1 MIVPTTPHLSPRAS
15 RTRRPHQRSYTLATT
30 LLLAVLFLLSA
41 CGATA
46 SASRIAPAD
55 APDPRAAARLT
66 LAPPLKLL
74 ATRYLSRMSLDEKLG
89 QLFVAELVGPA
100 YTADNAALIER
111 LHAGGILLYN
121 REMPTFTAA
130 HSLIATSQAHA
141 RIPLFVVV
149 DEEGGWVDRMGD
161 IYGFRPSASM
171 IAATGSTAFARQEA
185 VRVAQDMHSLGLNF
199 DLAPDVDVAL
209 VNGPDQSTRT
219 FGSTPDQVTAF
230 ASGYLDG
237 LQSNGIIGCI
247 KHFPGLGAATH
258 DAHLGLPV
266 ITRTHAQIEQVELA
280 PYRSLI
286 AHNAPGCVMSTDLLM
301 PALDPHMPAELSY
314 PTITGVLRNE
324 LGYDGVVVTDALYMQ
339 GISQL
344 YSMPQAGV
352 LAIQAGVDF
361 LMGPW
366 DPAQMAAMI
375 AALKSALASGRI
387 SMARIDQSVTRLLEL
402 KLRFGI
408 ISSPQQPN
416 GSGPTAMGPAALAP
430 AAPATHAPALP
441 AAARPSTLFLVA

>member
-1 MIVPTTPHLSPRAS
+1 MAPGT
-15 RTRRPHQRSYTLATT
+15 
-30 LLLAVLFLLSA
+30 
-41 CGATA
+41 
-46 SASRIAPAD
+46 APAS
-55 APDPRAAARLT
+55 RAAARLA
-66 LAPPLKLL
+66 LAPSLQLL

-100 YTADNAALIER
+100 YTPDNAALVER

-121 REMPTFTAA
+121 REMPNFSAA
-130 HSLIATSQAHA
+130 HNLVATAQSHA

-149 DEEGGWVDRMGD
+149 DEEGGWVDRMSD

-171 IAATGSTAFARQEA
+171 IADTGSTSYARQQA
-185 VRVAQDMHSLGLNF
+185 AKVASDMKSLGLNF

-219 FGSTPDQVTAF
+219 FGSTPDKVTAF
-230 ASGYLDG
+230 AGAYLDS
-237 LQSNGIIGCI
+237 LQSNGVIGCI

-266 ITRTHAQIEQVELA
+266 ITRTRAQIEQVELA
-280 PYRSLI
+280 PYRSLV

-301 PALDPHMPAELSY
+301 PALDPRMPAELSY

-324 LGYDGVVVTDALYMQ
+324 LGYDGVVVTDALYME

-366 DPAQMAAMI
+366 EPTQMEAMI

-408 ISSPQQPN
+408 IPSPQQPA
-416 GSGPTAMGPAALAP
+416 GSGPMAAGPAALAP
-430 AAPATHAPALP
+430 AAPAAHAPSLP
-441 AAARPSTLFLVA
+441 AAARPSTLLPAA